1 MHEKLIEELKDAVGM
16 YLFFSR
22 IERFVIDQNMKK
34 LKELFTKQKNELIL
48 LKKLMLNKHD
58 VYEKKLDDFE

>member
-1 MHEKLIEELKDAVGM
+1 MHEKLIKELKDAVGM

-34 LKELFTKQKNELIL
+34 LKELFMKQKNELIL